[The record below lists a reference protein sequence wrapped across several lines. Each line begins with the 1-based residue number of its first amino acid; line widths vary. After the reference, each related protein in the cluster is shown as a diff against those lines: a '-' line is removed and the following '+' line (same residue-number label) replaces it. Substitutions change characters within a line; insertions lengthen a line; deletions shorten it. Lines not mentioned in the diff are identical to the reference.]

1 MRNFQYILTFLFL
14 SYISTAQTLLFLG
27 DTQSPTIVDK
37 NRFVYNNND
46 SATALLF
53 RSILNEEKKDV
64 VIHLGDITAFADNDK
79 EWIPFDN
86 FYDSLKNQ
94 KVPLLP
100 VAGNHEYMLNP
111 TKGIANF
118 HKRFPER
125 KTTYSVNKYGVFA
138 IVILNDNFDQLSKE
152 FIQAQDDWYRRTL
165 NDLDSDTTVRYV
177 FVCSHHPPFTN
188 NTVTSP
194 DQTTKEHFWDLF
206 FESKKTVAYFSGHC
220 HAFEHF
226 AFLPYVPTPVNR
238 NKRFSNSLKHCFVSG
253 GGGGIQ
259 HPLLTGDKVRYPDI
273 ADFDSELR
281 PFHYLRFSVS
291 KKGLLGEVISPFNQ
305 GEVLSVFYIR

>member
-1 MRNFQYILTFLFL
+1 MKRILFFFFVTFTVAK
-14 SYISTAQTLLFLG
+14 SQTIIIIG

-46 SATALLF
+46 SVNALLYQ
-53 RSILNEEKKDV
+53 SILNEEKKDA

-79 EWIPFDN
+79 EWLAFDN
-86 FYDSLKNQ
+86 FYDSLQ
-94 KVPLLP
+94 KQEVPLLP
-100 VAGNHEYMLNP
+100 VVGNHEYMLNP

-125 KTTYSVNKYGVFA
+125 KTTYSLNKIGQFA
-138 IVILNDNFDQLSKE
+138 IIIVNSNFDQLSKE
-152 FIQAQDDWYRRTL
+152 FVQAQDDWYRRTI
-165 NDLDSDTTVRYV
+165 NDLEADTSVSFI
-177 FVCSHHPPFTN
+177 FVCAHHPPFTN

-194 DQTTKEHFWDLF
+194 DKDTKEHFWDRF
-206 FESKKTVAYFSGHC
+206 FESKKTVAFISGHS
-220 HAFEHF
+220 HAYEHF
-226 AFLPYVPTPVNR
+226 AFLPYVPDPVNR
-238 NKRFSNSLKHCFVSG
+238 NKRFSTSLKHTFVSG

-273 ADFDSELR
+273 ADFDTEIR
-281 PFHYLRFSVS
+281 PFHYLRFSLS

-305 GEVLSVFYIR
+305 GSVLSVFYIR